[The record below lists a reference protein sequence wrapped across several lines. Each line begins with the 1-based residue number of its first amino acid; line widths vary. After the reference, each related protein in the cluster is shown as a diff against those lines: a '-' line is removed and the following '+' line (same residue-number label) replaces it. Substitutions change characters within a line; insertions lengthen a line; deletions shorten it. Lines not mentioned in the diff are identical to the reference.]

1 MYSLDFPNML
11 NSTTTRVIKDHA
23 ASLSNLILLLKSDRN
38 SLLGDPYF
46 GTNLKNFL
54 FNQNN
59 IVLRDVIVDEIYTA
73 IKTFLPQISVE
84 RKNISVTSDRDSV
97 YVNIKALNL
106 LDYTLDSYNLNL
118 INAEELN

>member
-11 NSTTTRVIKDHA
+11 NSTTTRVIKDRA

-84 RKNISVTSDRDSV
+84 RKNISVTSDGDSV